1 MSGQQL
7 EGLVA
12 LVTGAGGGI
21 ASASVEHLARAGCNI
36 AAVDVDRE
44 AALRVAARVAE
55 LGRQAVAI
63 DADLALA
70 TAVDSAIEQAIEAY
84 GRIDVLVNA
93 VGVGGV
99 SPVADHPEELWDRV
113 MGINL
118 KSIFL
123 VCRRVLPHMMER
135 RSGRI
140 VNITSRAAY
149 QSRGG
154 TAAYAA
160 SKGGLLAFSRVL
172 AVEGGPYGITV
183 NNVAPGT
190 TLTPMT
196 RDFYGGPEGQAR
208 EASDSGVVVDP
219 PRLIE
224 PDEIANAVIYLCAPG
239 SEYITG
245 TTLHVNGGSFMP

>member
-1 MSGQQL
+1 MQL
-7 EGLVA
+7 EGRIA

-21 ASASVEHLARAGCNI
+21 ASAVVEALARAGSAIVAVDIDAEAAARAAKQAEACDTRALPI
-36 AAVDVDRE
+36 TADLCDADAVDAAVARAAE
-44 AALRVAARVAE
+44 AF
-55 LGRQAVAI
+55 GHI
-63 DADLALA
+63 DL
-70 TAVDSAIEQAIEAY
+70 
-84 GRIDVLVNA
+84 LVNA

-99 SPVADHPEELWDRV
+99 APVANHPEDLWDRV
-113 MGINL
+113 LGINL

-123 VCRRVLPHMMER
+123 VCRRVLPLMTER
-135 RSGRI
+135 RRGRI

-149 QSRGG
+149 QSSAG

-172 AVEGGPYGITV
+172 AVEAGPFGITV

-196 RDFYGGPEGQAR
+196 QDFYGGPEGQR
-208 EASDSGVVVDP
+208 EEAIRSGVVVDP

-224 PDEIANAVIYLCAPG
+224 PSEIAAAVLYLCSPG
-239 SEYITG
+239 SQYVSG